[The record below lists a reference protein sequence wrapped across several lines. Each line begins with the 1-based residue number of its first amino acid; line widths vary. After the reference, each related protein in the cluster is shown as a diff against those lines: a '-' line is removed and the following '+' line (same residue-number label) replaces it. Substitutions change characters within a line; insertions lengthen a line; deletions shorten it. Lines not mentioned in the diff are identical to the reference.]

1 MVKANI
7 MDPIKKNYQSL
18 VHHQKNF
25 IKLAQN
31 SRLAPGTLLHNVMFG
46 ILNHTLEV
54 IDKNHLVSYVNRPS
68 DLFKFDVSHLFNLK
82 DNIFILILHFPLVS
96 NSNLLV
102 LFDYLP
108 LTIHFKKFKLQQ
120 LLPPPQRHLLLP

>member
-1 MVKANI
+1 LRQRCGKGQF
-7 MDPIKKNYQSL
+7 MDPIKKHYQSL
-18 VHHQKNF
+18 NYRQKKF

-31 SRLAPGTLLHNVMFG
+31 HRLPPGTLLHNVMFG

-54 IDKNHLVSYVNRPS
+54 IEKKHPVSYVNRPS

-82 DNIFILILHFPLVS
+82 DNIFILILYFPLVS
-96 NSNLLV
+96 NYNLLV

-108 LTIHFKKFKLQQ
+108 LTIHFKKFTLQCNGG
-120 LLPPPQRHLLLP
+120 R